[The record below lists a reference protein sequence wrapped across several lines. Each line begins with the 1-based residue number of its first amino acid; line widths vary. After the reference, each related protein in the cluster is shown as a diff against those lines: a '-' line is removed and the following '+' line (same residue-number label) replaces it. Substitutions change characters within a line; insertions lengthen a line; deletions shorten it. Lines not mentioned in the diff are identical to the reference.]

1 MKLNKHV
8 RCVDAYDP
16 HYRIV
21 QLDNDSYYLIDIKSV
36 LGKIFPFICYFIPH
50 KAYKIGEEDYKKYRR
65 KDHPSNDSSL
75 KNDLFSAFM
84 CSGIGA
90 GLAEIIPV
98 YDLHSKFLLF
108 LEILIP
114 IIIANML
121 IHFLANKTG
130 KINYKELEN
139 KDRELTLILI
149 PDSIKV
155 IGKMCFL
162 NLVPLVAFYWIIG
175 VIWNGSISF
184 WWIAGLL
191 MFSLG
196 YFALYMV
203 MYAWTDSGILLELK
217 K

>member
-1 MKLNKHV
+1 MKLSKHV
-8 RCVDAYDP
+8 RCFDAFDP
-16 HYRIV
+16 HYKIV
-21 QLDNDSYYLIDIKSV
+21 QLDNDSYYLVDIRSI
-36 LGKIFPFICYFIPH
+36 LGKIFPFVSYFIPH
-50 KAYKIGEEDYKKYRR
+50 KAYKISKEDYKKYRR

-108 LEILIP
+108 LETLIP
-114 IIIANML
+114 VIIANML

-130 KINYKELEN
+130 KINCKNLEH
-139 KDRELTLILI
+139 KYSKLMLILM

-155 IGKMCFL
+155 ISYMCFI
-162 NLVPLVAFYWIIG
+162 NLVPLVSFYWIIG
-175 VIWNGSISF
+175 IIWSGSISF

-196 YFALYMV
+196 YFAIYIV
-203 MYAWTDSGILLELK
+203 MYAWTDSGFLLEF
-217 K
+217 

>member
-1 MKLNKHV
+1 MKLSKHV
-8 RCVDAYDP
+8 RCFDAFDP
-16 HYRIV
+16 HYKIV
-21 QLDNDSYYLIDIKSV
+21 QLDNDSYYLVDIRSV
-36 LGKIFPFICYFIPH
+36 LGKLFPFVNYFVPH
-50 KAYKIGEEDYKKYRR
+50 KAYKINKNDYKKYRR

-108 LEILIP
+108 LETLIP
-114 IIIANML
+114 VIIANML
-121 IHFLANKTG
+121 IHFFANKTG
-130 KINYKELEN
+130 KINYRELEN

-149 PDSIKV
+149 PDDIKV
-155 IGKMCFL
+155 IGNMYFCIVFIL
-162 NLVPLVAFYWIIG
+162 LGMYW
-175 VIWNGSISF
+175 VIQFIWSGSISF

-196 YFALYMV
+196 YFAIYIV
-203 MYAWTDSGILLELK
+203 MYAWTDSDFLLEF
-217 K
+217 